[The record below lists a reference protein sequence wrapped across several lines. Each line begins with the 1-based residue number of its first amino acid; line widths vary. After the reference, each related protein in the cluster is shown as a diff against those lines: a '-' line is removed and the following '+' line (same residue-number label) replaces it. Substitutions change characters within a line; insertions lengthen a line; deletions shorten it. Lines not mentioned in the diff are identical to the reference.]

1 MALTKKDINSR
12 NKVDIENNHLCVF
25 NVATEEKLR

>member
-1 MALTKKDINSR
+1 MALTKIDTGSR
-12 NKVDIENNHLCVF
+12 NKVDIENHYLRLF